1 MVQLLAIKQDK
12 YKLQILVL
20 IHTTVSIG
28 KVRGEAS
35 TCGLLNSPSNL
46 PDGYPSDFIFGGAG
60 GGGARGLREDRWI
73 LAILFA

>member
-20 IHTTVSIG
+20 IQTTVSIG

-35 TCGLLNSPSNL
+35 TCGLLNSLLNL
-46 PDGYPSDFIFGGAG
+46 PDGYCSDFIFGGG
-60 GGGARGLREDRWI
+60 GRGKGVW
-73 LAILFA
+73 

>member
-12 YKLQILVL
+12 CKLPILVL

-35 TCGLLNSPSNL
+35 MCGLLNSLLNL
-46 PDGYPSDFIFGGAG
+46 PDGYPSDFIFWGWG
-60 GGGARGLREDRWI
+60 GGGARGKI
-73 LAILFA
+73 AGH

>member
-35 TCGLLNSPSNL
+35 TCGLLNSLPNL
-46 PDGYPSDFIFGGAG
+46 PDGYPSDFILGGRGGEGQGGLGKIAG
-60 GGGARGLREDRWI
+60 Y
-73 LAILFA
+73 